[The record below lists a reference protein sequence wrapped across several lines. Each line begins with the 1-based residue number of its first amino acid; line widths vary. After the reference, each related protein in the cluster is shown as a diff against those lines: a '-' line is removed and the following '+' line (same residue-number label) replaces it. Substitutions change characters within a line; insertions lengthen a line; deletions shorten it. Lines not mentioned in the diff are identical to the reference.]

1 MVDFEI
7 LCGDSFV
14 AEREG
19 DAWGGGGG
27 GGLTASRGNGR
38 LGGGGGGGAGRNVI
52 CM

>member
-7 LCGDSFV
+7 LCGIPFV

-27 GGLTASRGNGR
+27 GVDRLTWERAP
-38 LGGGGGGGAGRNVI
+38 GGGAGGGRAGRNVI